1 MTCDQASRIRIIRV
15 KMMKKLHQIS
25 AILAITALTI
35 GLVLFALN
43 GKQVRFWTDDYAY
56 SLVAMDGFIEG
67 TRNWYNYNGARLSS
81 FWFVIIIDWFGMNA
95 VRYLPGLTIALWV
108 GSLLFF
114 AGYLL
119 DYVRIKMNWIWR
131 LLAAVLLVYFSVLL
145 MPTRLETLYWRMGT
159 LHYTLPIALTLFNLG
174 LILKFTARDMP
185 VLKTSGLSLLVL
197 LIAFI
202 SGAHGEASGAWQTG
216 VYLTAWL
223 ILWLYHHREKKS
235 FSITLFIFALAGS
248 LAAILV
254 MAKSP
259 ANQWRMEAMPPPS
272 SLGDFVY
279 YTLRYSLDFVVD
291 SIKTQPLPNLVFIA
305 GSLAISLAILPA
317 GVFNLSARHAL
328 AAMLAS
334 LVISFGLIVFSV
346 SPSVYAGTY
355 YPAPRALST
364 ARFSLLMG
372 TMSAAFF
379 AAAALRNWF
388 ARFSAAHWSAII
400 ALLLVFVSL
409 YTVRSYRI
417 PINEGRDLAV
427 KAELW
432 DKQDAQIKAA
442 KQAGEMD
449 VVIKQYDVVDTLN
462 SFFDD
467 PTHWLNKSAAVLYG
481 VNSITAVP

>member
-1 MTCDQASRIRIIRV
+1 MDEKGSMSRKIVIAAA
-15 KMMKKLHQIS
+15 L
-25 AILAITALTI
+25 LAAVVLGV
-35 GLVLFALN
+35 GLALFALN

-81 FWFVIIIDWFGMNA
+81 FWFVWIIDLFGMNA

-108 GSLLFF
+108 GSVLFF
-114 AGYLL
+114 ARNLL
-119 DYVRIKMNWIWR
+119 DLVRIKMNWIWGI
-131 LLAAVLLVYFSVLL
+131 LVAVLLVYFSVLL

-174 LILKFTARDMP
+174 LIFTFMAKGISGI
-185 VLKTSGLSLLVL
+185 KTAFYGIVL
-197 LIAFI
+197 LIIAFI
-202 SGAHGEASGAWQTG
+202 TGAHGEASGAWQVG
-216 VYLTAWL
+216 VYLVAMAL
-223 ILWLYHHREKKS
+223 LWLYSRKTKQPNS
-235 FSITLFIFALAGS
+235 MIYFVFALVGS
-248 LAAILV
+248 ILAIIV

-259 ANQWRMEAMPPPS
+259 ANLWRMEAMPPPS

-305 GSLAISLAILPA
+305 GSLAVSLAVLPA
-317 GVFNLSARHAL
+317 TGLSLSPRHAL
-328 AAMLAS
+328 IAMLAS

-346 SPSVYAGTY
+346 SPSVYAGTN

-364 ARFSLLMG
+364 ARFSVLMG

-379 AAAALRNWF
+379 AAAVLRNWF
-388 ARFSAAHWSAII
+388 ARFSAVHWSAII

-409 YTVRSYRI
+409 YTARSYRI

-467 PTHWLNKSAAVLYG
+467 PTHWLNQSAAVLYG